1 MTVIKICGLREA
13 AHALVAAEAGA
24 DLLGFNFVPGVRR
37 RLEVEHARAIIEEFG
52 GSSLLQDGA
61 ACVASPRIVG
71 LFANQ
76 PLSEVNHIIARC
88 GLDLAQL
95 CGDEE
100 RDYWRQVDADVIRQ
114 VRIDDTAPHSVAV
127 EDALRRV
134 EEASSAGCIP
144 LLDKQEAGQLGGT
157 GRTFDWRHR
166 QGSCGAVRRSAGGR
180 PDAGQRAAGHCGGVS
195 VGRRRVQRSGDGRR
209 EGPWED
215 SGVYQKRGRLR
226 ASCHLTGEGFRA
238 TPAPFTPILTFPRQ
252 GGREVGILAYSR
264 QGRRDMGNIP

>member
-24 DLLGFNFVPGVRR
+24 DLLGFVFVHGVRR
-37 RLEVEHARAIIEEFG
+37 QLEVEQARSIIDEYQRLFASPD
-52 GSSLLQDGA
+52 SSGRPGP
-61 ACVASPRIVG
+61 PRIVG

-76 PLSEVNHIIARC
+76 PLSEVNHIIASC

-95 CGDEE
+95 CGNEDV
-100 RDYWRQVDADVIRQ
+100 DYWRQVDADVIRQ

-157 GRTFDWRHR
+157 GRTFDWSIASEVAARFD
-166 QGSCGAVRRSAGGR
+166 VLLAGGLT
-180 PDAGQRAAGHCGGVS
+180 PDNVRQAIAAVSPWGVDVS
-195 VGRRRVQRSGDGRR
+195 
-209 EGPWED
+209 
-215 SGVYQKRGRLR
+215 SGVE
-226 ASCHLTGEGFRA
+226 TGGAKDPGKIAEFA
-238 TPAPFTPILTFPRQ
+238 KSVA
-252 GGREVGILAYSR
+252 AY
-264 QGRRDMGNIP
+264 GPPVT

>member
-24 DLLGFNFVPGVRR
+24 DLLGFVFVHGVRR
-37 RLEVEHARAIIEEFG
+37 QLEVEQARSIIDEYQRLFASPD
-52 GSSLLQDGA
+52 SSGRPGP
-61 ACVASPRIVG
+61 PRIVG

-76 PLSEVNHIIARC
+76 PLSEVNHVIARC
-88 GLDLAQL
+88 GLELAQL
-95 CGDEE
+95 CGDEG

-157 GRTFDWRHR
+157 GRTFDWSIASEVAARFD
-166 QGSCGAVRRSAGGR
+166 VLLAGGLTPNNVR
-180 PDAGQRAAGHCGGVS
+180 QAIAAVSPWGVDVS
-195 VGRRRVQRSGDGRR
+195 
-209 EGPWED
+209 
-215 SGVYQKRGRLR
+215 SGVE
-226 ASCHLTGEGFRA
+226 TGGAKDPGKIAEFA
-238 TPAPFTPILTFPRQ
+238 KSVA
-252 GGREVGILAYSR
+252 AY
-264 QGRRDMGNIP
+264 GPPVT

>member
-24 DLLGFNFVPGVRR
+24 DLLGFVFVHGVRR
-37 RLEVEHARAIIEEFG
+37 QLEVEQARSIIDEYQRLFASPD
-52 GSSLLQDGA
+52 SSGRPGP
-61 ACVASPRIVG
+61 PRIVG

-76 PLSEVNHIIARC
+76 PLSEVNHVIARC
-88 GLDLAQL
+88 GLELAQL
-95 CGDEE
+95 CGDEG

-157 GRTFDWRHR
+157 GRTFDWSIASEVAARFD
-166 QGSCGAVRRSAGGR
+166 VLLAGGLT
-180 PDAGQRAAGHCGGVS
+180 PDNVRQAIAAVSPWGVDVS
-195 VGRRRVQRSGDGRR
+195 
-209 EGPWED
+209 
-215 SGVYQKRGRLR
+215 SGVE
-226 ASCHLTGEGFRA
+226 TGGAKDPGKIVEFA
-238 TPAPFTPILTFPRQ
+238 KSVA
-252 GGREVGILAYSR
+252 AY
-264 QGRRDMGNIP
+264 GPPVT

>member
-24 DLLGFNFVPGVRR
+24 DLVGVQCSCTASGGNWRSSRRGPSSTSTGGCPHRRTVPV
-37 RLEVEHARAIIEEFG
+37 VPARPG
-52 GSSLLQDGA
+52 
-61 ACVASPRIVG
+61 IVG

-76 PLSEVNHIIARC
+76 PLSEVNHVIARC
-88 GLDLAQL
+88 GLELAQL

-157 GRTFDWRHR
+157 GRTFDWSIASEVAARFD
-166 QGSCGAVRRSAGGR
+166 VLLAGGLT
-180 PDAGQRAAGHCGGVS
+180 PDNVRQAIAAVSPWGVDVS
-195 VGRRRVQRSGDGRR
+195 
-209 EGPWED
+209 
-215 SGVYQKRGRLR
+215 SGVE
-226 ASCHLTGEGFRA
+226 TGGAKDPGKIAEFA
-238 TPAPFTPILTFPRQ
+238 KSVA
-252 GGREVGILAYSR
+252 AY
-264 QGRRDMGNIP
+264 GPPVT

>member
-24 DLLGFNFVPGVRR
+24 DLLGFVFVHGVRR
-37 RLEVEHARAIIEEFG
+37 QLEVEQARSIIDEYQRLFASPD
-52 GSSLLQDGA
+52 SSGRPGP
-61 ACVASPRIVG
+61 PRIVG

-76 PLSEVNHIIARC
+76 PLSEVNHVIARC
-88 GLDLAQL
+88 GLELAQL
-95 CGDEE
+95 CGDEG

-157 GRTFDWRHR
+157 GRTFDWSIASEVAARFD
-166 QGSCGAVRRSAGGR
+166 VLLAGGLT
-180 PDAGQRAAGHCGGVS
+180 PDNVRQAIAAVSPWGVDVS
-195 VGRRRVQRSGDGRR
+195 
-209 EGPWED
+209 
-215 SGVYQKRGRLR
+215 SGVE
-226 ASCHLTGEGFRA
+226 TGGAKDPGKIAEFA
-238 TPAPFTPILTFPRQ
+238 KSVA
-252 GGREVGILAYSR
+252 AY
-264 QGRRDMGNIP
+264 GPPVT

>member
-52 GSSLLQDGA
+52 ESSLLQDGA

-76 PLSEVNHIIARC
+76 PLSEVNHIIASC

-95 CGDEE
+95 CGNEDV
-100 RDYWRQVDADVIRQ
+100 DYWRQVDADVIRQ
-114 VRIDDTAPHSVAV
+114 VRIDDTTPHSVAV

-134 EEASSAGCIP
+134 EEVSSAGCIP

-157 GRTFDWRHR
+157 GRTFDWSIAKKVAARFD
-166 QGSCGAVRRSAGGR
+166 VLLAGGLT
-180 PDAGQRAAGHCGGVS
+180 PDNVRQAIEAVGPWGVDVSSGVETSGAKDPGKIVEFARAA
-195 VGRRRVQRSGDGRR
+195 
-209 EGPWED
+209 
-215 SGVYQKRGRLR
+215 RGSD
-226 ASCHLTGEGFRA
+226 AP
-238 TPAPFTPILTFPRQ
+238 TPGQ
-252 GGREVGILAYSR
+252 V
-264 QGRRDMGNIP
+264 